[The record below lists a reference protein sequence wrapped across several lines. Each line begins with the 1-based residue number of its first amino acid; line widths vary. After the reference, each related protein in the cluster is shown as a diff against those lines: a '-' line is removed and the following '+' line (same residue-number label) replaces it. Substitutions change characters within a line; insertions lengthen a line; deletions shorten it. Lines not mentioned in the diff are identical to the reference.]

1 LGNNEL
7 FRRIIMISC
16 YECGCVDS
24 SDNPVIGI
32 EDDFGNVEE
41 YICLE
46 CLVTRGIGE
55 EED

>member
-1 LGNNEL
+1 
-7 FRRIIMISC
+7 MISC

-46 CLVTRGIGE
+46 CLVTRDIGE